1 MTLDEIANEYNKTKD
16 PELKKLWYKKI
27 QEFADN
33 GLNNSKRRV
42 VSISSCNKTDD
53 GTYIVIGKRRPVR
66 PLRHTK
72 TKTDNVRRLPNQRT
86 CNE

>member
-42 VSISSCNKTDD
+42 VSINSCNKTDD
-53 GTYIVIGKRRPVR
+53 GTYVFIGKR
-66 PLRHTK
+66 T
-72 TKTDNVRRLPNQRT
+72 RLV
-86 CNE
+86 

>member
-1 MTLDEIANEYNKTKD
+1 MTLDQIANEYNKTKD

-42 VSISSCNKTDD
+42 VSVSSCNKTDD

-72 TKTDNVRRLPNQRT
+72 IKIDNVRRLPNQRT
-86 CNE
+86 HDE

>member
-16 PELKKLWYKKI
+16 PKLKKLWYKKI
-27 QEFADN
+27 EEFANN

-53 GTYIVIGKRRPVR
+53 GTYVVIGKS
-66 PLRHTK
+66 
-72 TKTDNVRRLPNQRT
+72 RLL
-86 CNE
+86 